1 MDKASEG
8 QKSKPR
14 IILIRNTNPKFYG
27 GGETFQ
33 LTSSRILSENNFTP
47 VVFTSSQKLLKSAQ
61 DQKIIAQKSPFLR
74 QQNWSGLRNFLLPIY
89 LLWQKYLSFC

>member
-1 MDKASEG
+1 MDEDSEG

-33 LTSSRILSENNFTP
+33 LTLSQILNKNNFTP
-47 VVFTSSQKLLKSAQ
+47 VVFTSSQKLLESTQ
-61 DQKIIAQKSPFLR
+61 DQKIIAQNSPFLR
-74 QQNWSGLRNFLLPIY
+74 FQNWSG
-89 LLWQKYLSFC
+89 

>member
-33 LTSSRILSENNFTP
+33 LTLSQILNKNNFKP
-47 VVFTSSQKLLKSAQ
+47 VIFTSSRKLLKVSQ
-61 DQKIIAQKSPFLR
+61 SKKS
-74 QQNWSGLRNFLLPIY
+74 
-89 LLWQKYLSFC
+89 